1 MPYTEQYIKEH
12 FDEPQFRRCY
22 WCKHYYTD
30 MFCGYNSSNCWI
42 YGSLDMDQKERHPDK
57 TAQTCPDFTL
67 SEKKR
72 EKELSWAMKYLMK
85 GDQQNVKEN

>member
-30 MFCGYNSSNCWI
+30 GFCGYNSSNCWI
-42 YGSLDMDQKERHPDK
+42 YGSLDVDQKERHPDK

-67 SEKKR
+67 SEKRR

-85 GDQQNVKEN
+85 GD